1 MQIDNLDWHAGKGV
15 LGSIAVVLFR
25 MQFLCGVYGVKEML
39 DTTKEL
45 KSLLWEMLDTIK
57 ELKYLLWN

>member
-25 MQFLCGVYGVKEML
+25 MQFLCGVYGVKETL

-45 KSLLWEMLDTIK
+45 KSLL
-57 ELKYLLWN
+57 